1 MIDRVCGIYLLC
13 HTLDWSQIKF
23 SAVRKRRRRQQ
34 ERKKGEIE
42 EQIGLCNSKIQDDDT
57 LLLGELNYLVSLP
70 SMHYENFTRLKPT
83 LYIILRTEEHK
94 NSLLSYSSSPSATV
108 LLVSWILTAEEI
120 HLQPSQSPLLQCHL
134 GNVTLTQT
142 ILLVKF
148 TLNFGAKNSNI

>member
-57 LLLGELNYLVSLP
+57 LLLGGTNELLGV
-70 SMHYENFTRLKPT
+70 
-83 LYIILRTEEHK
+83 
-94 NSLLSYSSSPSATV
+94 ATFNA
-108 LLVSWILTAEEI
+108 L
-120 HLQPSQSPLLQCHL
+120 
-134 GNVTLTQT
+134 
-142 ILLVKF
+142 
-148 TLNFGAKNSNI
+148 